1 VSARI
6 RQSDCVSHTRIEKNL
21 FETGIALLY
30 PRPRQANPTFVT
42 KSNSFERAIAP
53 EEVRQKLKVAVVDI
67 DDTLLVGSRASHFFW
82 WLSLQFQRIGR
93 RLQKANSSLIPKLS
107 GYDRVI
113 VLTGRD
119 AKESQFTES
128 QLKKAGVSFSSL
140 LCCPRK
146 KIITEWKTATVT
158 HLGDT
163 DKIVWIDDI
172 FESGLPEILKS
183 KFPSNLTIMAPETA
197 KVTNIERSSE
207 LEWL

>member
-1 VSARI
+1 LYAVRERLILHRSR
-6 RQSDCVSHTRIEKNL
+6 SL
-21 FETGIALLY
+21 IAL
-30 PRPRQANPTFVT
+30 T
-42 KSNSFERAIAP
+42 ERLP
-53 EEVRQKLKVAVVDI
+53 PKEVRQKLKVVVVDI
-67 DDTLLVGSRASHFFW
+67 DDTLLVGGWASHFFW

-93 RLQKANSSLIPKLS
+93 RLQKANSSLILKLS

-119 AKESQFTES
+119 AKESRFTEG
-128 QLKKAGVSFSSL
+128 QLKRAGVSFSSL

-146 KIITEWKTATVT
+146 KIITEWKTATVI

-183 KFPSNLTIMAPETA
+183 KLPLNLTTMAPKAA
-197 KVTNIERSSE
+197 KVTESQRSSE